1 MEYKTGRKIVMPQ
14 ITLTLP
20 DSLYRPV
27 RRLAQASHKPIE
39 KVLLTA
45 LHSSLPTL
53 DDLSSDLA
61 KELAELEIQNSENL
75 RQVLLE
81 TVPLDQQETLDS
93 LLYRNQLGILT
104 DAEQEQLTSLQQAA
118 DRIMLRKARAAVLL
132 RFRGER
138 LPTLT
143 ELRQLTITAQ

>member
-1 MEYKTGRKIVMPQ
+1 MPQ

-27 RRLAQASHKPIE
+27 RRLARTSHKPIE

-45 LHSSLPTL
+45 LHSSLPPL
-53 DDLSSDLA
+53 DDLPSSLA
-61 KELAELEIQNSENL
+61 KELIDLETQGNKKL

-81 TVPLDQQETLDS
+81 TVPPDQQEMLDS
-93 LLYRNQLGILT
+93 LLYRNQLGDLPS
-104 DAEQEQLTSLQQAA
+104 AEKKQLSDIQRVA
-118 DRIMLRKARAAVLL
+118 DRVMLRKARAAVLL

-138 LPTLT
+138 LPTLP
-143 ELRQLTITAQ
+143 ELRQQTITEQ

>member
-1 MEYKTGRKIVMPQ
+1 MHQ
-14 ITLTLP
+14 ITLKLP

-27 RRLAQASHKPIE
+27 RRLARASHKPIE
-39 KVLLTA
+39 NVLLTA
-45 LHSSLPTL
+45 LHSSLPPL

-61 KELAELEIQNSENL
+61 KELADLETQSSEEL

-104 DAEQEQLTSLQQAA
+104 DTEQEQLTSLQQAA

-143 ELRQLTITAQ
+143 ELRQLTITEQ

>member
-1 MEYKTGRKIVMPQ
+1 MPQ

-27 RRLAQASHKPIE
+27 RRLAQTTHKPIE

-45 LHSSLPTL
+45 LQSSLPPL
-53 DDLSSDLA
+53 DDLPLDLA
-61 KELAELEIQNSENL
+61 EELAELETQNSENL

-81 TVPLDQQETLDS
+81 TVLPDQQETLDS
-93 LLYRNQLGILT
+93 LLYRNQLDILT
-104 DAEQEQLTSLQQAA
+104 NAEQEQLTSLQRAA
-118 DRIMLRKARAAVLL
+118 DRVMLRKARAAVLL

-143 ELRQLTITAQ
+143 ELRQLTITEQ

>member
-1 MEYKTGRKIVMPQ
+1 MPQ

-27 RRLAQASHKPIE
+27 RRLAQTTHKPME

-45 LHSSLPTL
+45 LQSSLPPL
-53 DDLSSDLA
+53 DDLPLDLA
-61 KELAELEIQNSENL
+61 EELAELETQNSENL

-81 TVPLDQQETLDS
+81 TVLPDQQETLDS

-104 DAEQEQLTSLQQAA
+104 NAEQEQLTYLQRAA
-118 DRIMLRKARAAVLL
+118 DLVMLRKARAAVLL

-143 ELRQLTITAQ
+143 ELRQLTITEQ

>member
-1 MEYKTGRKIVMPQ
+1 MPQ

-27 RRLAQASHKPIE
+27 RRLARTSHKPID

-45 LHSSLPTL
+45 LHSSLPPM
-53 DDLSSDLA
+53 DDLPLDLIR
-61 KELAELEIQNSENL
+61 ELTELETQSNKKL

-81 TVPLDQQETLDS
+81 TVLPAQQEALDS
-93 LLYRNQLGILT
+93 LLYRNQLSDLIS
-104 DAEQEQLTSLQQAA
+104 AEQKQLTELQQAA
-118 DRIMLRKARAAVLL
+118 DRIMLHKARAAVLL
-132 RFRGER
+132 RFIGER

-143 ELRQLTITAQ
+143 ELCEQTITEQ

>member
-1 MEYKTGRKIVMPQ
+1 MNQ
-14 ITLTLP
+14 ITLKLP

-27 RRLAQASHKPIE
+27 RRLARASHKPIE

-45 LHSSLPTL
+45 LHSSLPPL

-61 KELAELEIQNSENL
+61 NELADLEIQSSEKL
-75 RQVLLE
+75 RQILLE
-81 TVPLDQQETLDS
+81 TVPLDQQEKLDS

-118 DRIMLRKARAAVLL
+118 DRVMLRKARAAVLL

-143 ELRQLTITAQ
+143 ELRQLTITEQ